1 MLMKSLIT
9 QENHM
14 TAKLTL
20 AFLLL
25 TVPVLMLGQS
35 IDTKEFTLGNG
46 LKVVMVEDHTVPS
59 VTFAIGF
66 HVGSRNERPGI
77 TGISHLFEHMMFNGS
92 KNYKPTEFDKILET
106 GGGYSN
112 AYTSN
117 DITYYYEEFNPDLLD
132 KVLDMEADRM
142 RSLKLDTANIEQE
155 RGIVKEERRVSTDN
169 SVRGTMFEDLYAAS
183 FVAHPYHNPVVG
195 WMRDLDNIALQDA
208 RDYFRIYYAP
218 NNATVFVV
226 GDFDSKTLRKKV
238 EKLFSNI
245 PRQPSPRAVV
255 NAEPEQQGEKR
266 MKLHKVAELPAVAIG
281 YKTSSVSSPD
291 IHALNLLSTILSRG
305 QSSRLYKTLV
315 YDEQLCTEVGA
326 GTDENIDP
334 GLFSVFAQMQK
345 GKTTEDAEEEIYK
358 IINDIAENGVTG
370 EELQKAKN
378 TALSDY
384 VDNFKTNQG
393 IAGRL
398 GYYEVVYGDYKKSFK
413 VSDEYAKVTVEDIK
427 RVAAKYLSE
436 RKRTVVILIPEKAA
450 TSSNEAPN

>member
-1 MLMKSLIT
+1 MLKHFTL
-9 QENHM
+9 
-14 TAKLTL
+14 LL
-20 AFLLL
+20 AFCA
-25 TVPVLMLGQS
+25 TSPAQS
-35 IDTKEFTLGNG
+35 IDTREFTLSNG

-92 KNYKPTEFDKILET
+92 KNYKPTEFDKILEN

-142 RSLKLDTANIEQE
+142 RALKLDTANIEQE

-169 SVRGTMFEDLYAAS
+169 SVRGKMIEDLYAAS

-195 WMRDLDNIALQDA
+195 WMRDLDNITLQDA
-208 RDYFRIYYAP
+208 KDYFKIYYAP
-218 NNATVFVV
+218 NNATIFVV
-226 GDFDSKTLRKKV
+226 GDFDSKTLQKKM

-245 PRQPSPRAVV
+245 PRQPTPRPVV

-266 MKLHKVAELPAVAIG
+266 LKLHKVAELPAVAIG
-281 YKTSSVSSPD
+281 YKTSSVSFSD
-291 IHALNLLSTILSRG
+291 IYSLSLLSTILSRG
-305 QSSRLYKTLV
+305 QSSRLYKKLV
-315 YDEQLCTEVGA
+315 YDDQICTEVGA
-326 GTDENIDP
+326 GTDEYIDP
-334 GLFSVFAQMQK
+334 GLFSIFAQMQK
-345 GKTTEDAEEEIYK
+345 GKSVEDAEEEIYA
-358 IINDIAENGVTG
+358 IINKITEDGVSE

-378 TALSDY
+378 TAQTDY

-393 IAGRL
+393 VAGRL
-398 GYYEVVYGDYKKSFK
+398 GYYEVVYGNYKKSFT
-413 VSDEYAKVTVEDIK
+413 VSDEYAKVTAEDIK
-427 RVAAKYLSE
+427 RVAAKYLNE
-436 RKRTVVILIPEKAA
+436 RKRTVIILIPEKAA
-450 TSSNEAPN
+450 TASSESAN

>member
-1 MLMKSLIT
+1 MFRS
-9 QENHM
+9 
-14 TAKLTL
+14 LTL
-20 AFLLL
+20 LFALY
-25 TVPVLMLGQS
+25 TTSWAQS
-35 IDTKEFTLGNG
+35 IDTREFTLTNS
-46 LKVVMVEDHTVPS
+46 LKVVTVEDHTVPS

-92 KNYKPTEFDKILET
+92 KNYKPTEFDKILEN

-142 RSLKLDTANIEQE
+142 RALKLDTANIEQE

-169 SVRGTMFEDLYAAS
+169 SVRGKMVEDLYAAS

-195 WMRDLDNIALQDA
+195 WMKDIDNITLQDA
-208 RDYFRIYYAP
+208 KEYFKIYYAP

-226 GDFDSKTLRKKV
+226 GDFDSKTLQKKM

-245 PRQPSPRAVV
+245 PRQTAPRRVV
-255 NAEPEQQGEKR
+255 NAEPEQEGEKR
-266 MKLHKVAELPAVAIG
+266 LKLHKVAELPAVAIG

-291 IHALNLLSTILSRG
+291 IYALNLLTTILSRG
-305 QSSRLYKTLV
+305 QSSRLYKKLV
-315 YDEQLCTEVGA
+315 YDDQICTEVGA
-326 GTDENIDP
+326 GTDEYIDP
-334 GLFSVFAQMQK
+334 GLFSIFAQMQK
-345 GKTTEDAEEEIYK
+345 GKSVEDAEEEIYA
-358 IINDIAENGVTG
+358 IINKITEGGVSE

-378 TALSDY
+378 TAQTDY

-427 RVAAKYLSE
+427 RVAAKYLNE
-436 RKRTVVILIPEKAA
+436 RKRTVIILIPEKAA
-450 TSSNEAPN
+450 TTSSESVN